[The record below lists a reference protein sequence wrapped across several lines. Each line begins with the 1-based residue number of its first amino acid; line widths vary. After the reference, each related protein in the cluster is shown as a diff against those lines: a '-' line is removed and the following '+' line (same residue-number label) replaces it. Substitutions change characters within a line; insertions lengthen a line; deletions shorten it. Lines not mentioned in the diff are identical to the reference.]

1 MGKIDSSFQMPTPVN
16 EPIRQYAPG
25 SPERASL
32 QASLKK
38 MASEK
43 IDIPL
48 FIGGQEI
55 RTGKTKKVVMPHDH
69 QKVIAEFHL
78 AGPEEIRM
86 AIDASLK
93 AKASWEAMR
102 WQDRAAIF
110 LKAADLLAGPYRDL
124 LNGSSML
131 GQSKNCYQA
140 EIDAACEYIDFLR
153 FNNKFYQ
160 DILEQQPLSVPGLWN
175 YSDYR
180 PLEGFVLSITPFNFT
195 SIAGNLGTTP
205 ALVGNTVVWKPSDT
219 QMLSAYYTMR
229 LLQEA
234 GLPAG
239 VMNMIGAE
247 PKEFGELTLK
257 HPELAGVHFTGSTQT
272 FQYIY
277 KTVGMNIENYRSYPR
292 IVGETGGKDFVF
304 AHESANVDQLAT
316 ALVRGAFEYQG
327 QKCSAASRAYVPKRI
342 WPAVRDRMIEQIH
355 SIQMGDV
362 QDFSNFMNA
371 VIDQRAFDKISKY
384 IEFARSASDA
394 EIRVGG
400 ECDSSKGYFVR
411 PTVIE
416 TQNPHFK
423 TMVEEIFGP
432 VLTVFPYD
440 ESKLDE
446 TLEWV
451 DSSTPYALTGSV
463 VSQDR
468 KVVEYVSSK
477 LRHAAGNFY
486 VNDKPTAAVVGQ
498 QPFGGGRKSGTNDK
512 AGSIVN
518 LYRWISIRSLK
529 ETLVP
534 PSDYRYPFL
543 G

>member
-1 MGKIDSSFQMPTPVN
+1 
-16 EPIRQYAPG
+16 
-25 SPERASL
+25 
-32 QASLKK
+32 
-38 MASEK
+38 
-43 IDIPL
+43 
-48 FIGGQEI
+48 
-55 RTGKTKKVVMPHDH
+55 
-69 QKVIAEFHL
+69 
-78 AGPEEIRM
+78 
-86 AIDASLK
+86 
-93 AKASWEAMR
+93 
-102 WQDRAAIF
+102 
-110 LKAADLLAGPYRDL
+110 
-124 LNGSSML
+124 
-131 GQSKNCYQA
+131 
-140 EIDAACEYIDFLR
+140 
-153 FNNKFYQ
+153 
-160 DILEQQPLSVPGLWN
+160 
-175 YSDYR
+175 
-180 PLEGFVLSITPFNFT
+180 
-195 SIAGNLGTTP
+195 
-205 ALVGNTVVWKPSDT
+205 
-219 QMLSAYYTMR
+219 
-229 LLQEA
+229 
-234 GLPAG
+234 
-239 VMNMIGAE
+239 
-247 PKEFGELTLK
+247 
-257 HPELAGVHFTGSTQT
+257 
-272 FQYIY
+272 
-277 KTVGMNIENYRSYPR
+277 MNIENYRSYPR